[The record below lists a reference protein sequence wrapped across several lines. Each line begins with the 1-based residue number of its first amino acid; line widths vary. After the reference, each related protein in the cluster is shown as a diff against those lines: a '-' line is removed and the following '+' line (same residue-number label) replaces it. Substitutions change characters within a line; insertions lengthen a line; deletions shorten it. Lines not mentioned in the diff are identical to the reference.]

1 MFIYFKV
8 FTFSTNDHCNPCQF
22 LCSCYLSWSVF
33 AKKGHVYTL
42 IVCDSDED
50 KYTFSSIILS
60 DFWLVYCFYFFFKK
74 VFEFFLKYKYVLEK
88 TLNLNI
94 HATFTNSKIWNIYV
108 HLFDSKNILSYSSK
122 CLLLAEIDPRLFS
135 IYINQI
141 ITF

>member
-8 FTFSTNDHCNPCQF
+8 FTLSTNDHCNPCQF

-94 HATFTNSKIWNIYV
+94 HAMLTDSKIWNIYSTRKT
-108 HLFDSKNILSYSSK
+108 FYRILRSVFCK
-122 CLLLAEIDPRLFS
+122 PKLTLDFFQFIS
-135 IYINQI
+135 IK
-141 ITF
+141 